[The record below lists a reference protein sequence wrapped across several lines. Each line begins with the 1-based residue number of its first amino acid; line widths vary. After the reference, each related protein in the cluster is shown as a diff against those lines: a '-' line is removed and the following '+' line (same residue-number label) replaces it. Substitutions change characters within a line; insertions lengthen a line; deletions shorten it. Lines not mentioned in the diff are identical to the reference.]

1 MPGYGAGECL
11 QLRDGEGSWLRSFSE
26 RVASQAILYC
36 FTDVQA
42 LKHYFLMDRGDLLET
57 FLDSAEDEMAKPLQQ
72 VSLPRLQTLLDL
84 GEGLLWIS
92 IPSTSLVVSTPCHV
106 STPCQTNTSCLPSAW
121 ESLKCEGRQLGKVTE
136 RKSGLGIFKAD
147 ASAAVRSSSGVA
159 EAKGE
164 ELFCTIDTRRLQPML
179 HDLAPPKGNRKLRLP
194 FVRLLRYSLLNHKR
208 VAKKKYARITV
219 YVIKIICPLA
229 YLQMS

>member
-1 MPGYGAGECL
+1 MQCV
-11 QLRDGEGSWLRSFSE
+11 F
-26 RVASQAILYC
+26 IM
-36 FTDVQA
+36 QA
-42 LKHYFLMDRGDLLET
+42 LKHYFLMDRGDLLES

-84 GEGLLWIS
+84 GESNPKPYGHTIS
-92 IPSTSLVVSTPCHV
+92 WNTNPSKQSPQF
-106 STPCQTNTSCLPSAW
+106 PCQASLGQQRQWDCLHP
-121 ESLKCEGRQLGKVTE
+121 EE
-136 RKSGLGIFKAD
+136 RISSNCYERGSRACIFSSS

-194 FVRLLRYSLLNHKR
+194 FVSFL
-208 VAKKKYARITV
+208 
-219 YVIKIICPLA
+219 
-229 YLQMS
+229 